1 MFSGRSVIAHY
12 QKQGFNEG
20 IHGEGSTFS
29 TLFALLMWDII
40 FMMGISDVFRNP
52 YQTCPLDL
60 YTDSFYENR
69 KKAIDSR
76 VELISS
82 ATVDTLH
89 SMLEDVWT
97 TQEGKVCSL
106 INWERFSS
114 LQQAQ
119 SLVSCLNLV
128 VWNTSN
134 NTYKLVEV
142 KGQMTDCPKS
152 NRSGWTSFKNW
163 VLMWRCVMSLLLE
176 PKDCVKNKITKENFR
191 KRRNMVLLKLF
202 LFVYL
207 LNYTEGH
214 YRNPLNKYILH
225 YEGLSYDTDLVH
237 HYHQRAKRALSHQD
251 KFLHL
256 DFHAHGRHFNLRM
269 KRDTSLFAQDLK
281 VDVSGEEIPYDTSH
295 IYTGEIYGE
304 KNTLTHGSI
313 VDGKFE
319 GFIQSYQGTY
329 YVEPADRYL
338 EGKNV
343 PFHSVMYHEDD
354 IHYPHKY
361 GPEGGCA
368 NSSVFERMRK
378 YQSSGVQEPLKDD
391 HMDEYSDGPV
401 LLRRRRMAQAEKN
414 TCQLFIQTDHLF
426 YKYYKTREAVIAQ
439 ISSHVKAIDAIYQGT
454 DFMGIRNISFMVK
467 RIRINTTSDERDR
480 SNPFRFANIGVEK
493 FLELNSEQNHD
504 DYCLAYVFTD
514 RDFDDGVLGL
524 AWVGAPSG
532 SSGGICEKSKLYS
545 DGKKKSLNTG
555 IITVQ
560 NYASHVPPKVSHIT
574 FAHEVG
580 HNFGSPHDSGAECTP
595 GESKSQD
602 KKEKGNYIMYARATS
617 GDKLN
622 NNKFSICSVRNISQV
637 LEKKRGNCFVGLVS
651 PSVEWAGGAWRAV
664 PTVATASVQRLCY
677 DANQPDNKKCK
688 SSGKLQVLSRGVGVC
703 SPGHVQWSESQ
714 CPTSEPKAN
723 FTACHG
729 ETQVCLNGGCSGSIC
744 EKYGLEAC
752 TCASQDGKDETE
764 LCHVCCM
771 EKMNPSTCRSTGS
784 EKLAQF
790 FNKKVTTLPAG
801 SPCNDFK
808 GYCDVFMKCRL
819 VDADGPLARLKKA
832 IFNPELYENI
842 AEWIVAHWWAVLLMG
857 IALIMLMAGFIKI
870 CSVHTPSSNPKLPP
884 PKPLPGTLKRR
895 RAQQHASSQVQHQ
908 SRDPHGHGGG
918 HGGHGGGHGGGGQ
931 RQQQQQQQRQPSRS
945 SQQQQQRHHRQPRE
959 NYQMGQMRR

>member
-1 MFSGRSVIAHY
+1 MHLSAMTV
-12 QKQGFNEG
+12 
-20 IHGEGSTFS
+20 
-29 TLFALLMWDII
+29 
-40 FMMGISDVFRNP
+40 VFP
-52 YQTCPLDL
+52 
-60 YTDSFYENR
+60 
-69 KKAIDSR
+69 
-76 VELISS
+76 
-82 ATVDTLH
+82 
-89 SMLEDVWT
+89 
-97 TQEGKVCSL
+97 
-106 INWERFSS
+106 
-114 LQQAQ
+114 
-119 SLVSCLNLV
+119 
-128 VWNTSN
+128 
-134 NTYKLVEV
+134 
-142 KGQMTDCPKS
+142 
-152 NRSGWTSFKNW
+152 
-163 VLMWRCVMSLLLE
+163 
-176 PKDCVKNKITKENFR
+176 
-191 KRRNMVLLKLF
+191 VLLC
-202 LFVYL
+202 L
-207 LNYTEGH
+207 LCASRPARGYYG
-214 YRNPLNKYILH
+214 NPLNKYIRH
-225 YEGLSYDTDLVH
+225 YEGLSYDTDQLH
-237 HYHQRAKRALSHQD
+237 IRHQRARRALSHQERE
-251 KFLHL
+251 LQL
-256 DFHAHGRHFNLRM
+256 EFHAHGRHFNLRM
-269 KRDTSLFAQDLK
+269 KRDTRLFSDDFKLEM
-281 VDVSGEEIPYDTSH
+281 SGEELEYDTSH
-295 IYTGEIYGE
+295 IYTGQIYGE
-304 KNTLTHGSI
+304 HGTLTHGSV

-319 GFIQSYQGTY
+319 GFIQTHRGTY
-329 YVEPADRYL
+329 YVEPVERYL
-338 EGKNV
+338 QDKNV
-343 PFHSVMYHEDD
+343 PFHSVIYHEDD

-368 NSSVFERMRK
+368 DSSVFDRMKK
-378 YQSSGVQEPLKDD
+378 YQASVLEEPAK
-391 HMDEYSDGPV
+391 ENRSAEEQA
-401 LLRRRRMAQAEKN
+401 LLRKKRMTQVEKN

-524 AWVGAPSG
+524 AWVGAPAG

-580 HNFGSPHDSGAECTP
+580 HNFGSPHDSGSECTP

-602 KKEKGNYIMYARATS
+602 KKERGNYIMYARATS

-622 NNKFSICSVRNISQV
+622 NNKFSVCSIKNISQV
-637 LEKKRGNCFVGLVS
+637 LEKKRGSCFVESGQPICGNGLVEPGEECDCGYS
-651 PSVEWAGGAWRAV
+651 DQCKDEC
-664 PTVATASVQRLCY
+664 CY
-677 DANQPDNKKCK
+677 DANQPDNRKCK
-688 SSGKLQVLSRGVGVC
+688 LKPNKVC
-703 SPGHVQWSESQ
+703 SPSQGPCCTADCSYKSRNEKCREESECAHQGMCSGISAQ

-729 ETQVCLNGGCSGSIC
+729 DTQVCLNGGCSGSIC
-744 EKYGLEAC
+744 EKYGLEVC
-752 TCASQDGKDETE
+752 TCASVDGKDETE

-771 EKMNPSTCRSTGS
+771 EKMNPSTCSSTGS
-784 EKLAQF
+784 ERLARF
-790 FNKKVTTLPAG
+790 FNKKVTTLQAG

-842 AEWIVAHWWAVLLMG
+842 AEWIVASVLSSGHMIVFESEACVDRVFLAQAHWWAVLLMG

-884 PKPLPGTLKRR
+884 PKPLPGTTHTSAEILSHCLMCTVCSRSLCAEGTLKRR
-895 RAQQHASSQVQHQ
+895 RAQHAA
-908 SRDPHGHGGG
+908 
-918 HGGHGGGHGGGGQ
+918 
-931 RQQQQQQQRQPSRS
+931 QQQQQQHHQHHNQNQHAHGHQNQRPAPRQAQRQP
-945 SQQQQQRHHRQPRE
+945 QPQRHHRQPRE

>member
-1 MFSGRSVIAHY
+1 VGLLSV
-12 QKQGFNEG
+12 E
-20 IHGEGSTFS
+20 
-29 TLFALLMWDII
+29 W
-40 FMMGISDVFRNP
+40 
-52 YQTCPLDL
+52 
-60 YTDSFYENR
+60 
-69 KKAIDSR
+69 
-76 VELISS
+76 
-82 ATVDTLH
+82 
-89 SMLEDVWT
+89 
-97 TQEGKVCSL
+97 
-106 INWERFSS
+106 
-114 LQQAQ
+114 
-119 SLVSCLNLV
+119 
-128 VWNTSN
+128 
-134 NTYKLVEV
+134 
-142 KGQMTDCPKS
+142 
-152 NRSGWTSFKNW
+152 
-163 VLMWRCVMSLLLE
+163 LLLCL
-176 PKDCVKNKITKENFR
+176 PHT
-191 KRRNMVLLKLF
+191 
-202 LFVYL
+202 
-207 LNYTEGH
+207 GH
-214 YRNPLNKYILH
+214 YGNPLSKYIRH
-225 YEGLSYDTDLVH
+225 YEGLSYDTELVH
-237 HYHQRAKRALSHQD
+237 SKHQRAKRALSHED

-269 KRDTSLFAQDLK
+269 KRETTLFAQDLK

-295 IYTGEIYGE
+295 IYTGEVY
-304 KNTLTHGSI
+304 
-313 VDGKFE
+313 D
-319 GFIQSYQGTY
+319 
-329 YVEPADRYL
+329 
-338 EGKNV
+338 
-343 PFHSVMYHEDD
+343 
-354 IHYPHKY
+354 YPHKY

-368 NSSVFERMRK
+368 DHSVFERMKK
-378 YQSSGVQEPLKDD
+378 YQSSAIEEPTKEAEADAND
-391 HMDEYSDGPV
+391 PV
-401 LLRRRRMAQAEKN
+401 LLRKKRMTQVEKN

-524 AWVGAPSG
+524 AWVGAPAG

-580 HNFGSPHDSGAECTP
+580 HNFGSPHDSGSECTP

-637 LEKKRGNCFVGLVS
+637 LEKKRGNCFVESGQPICGNGLVEPGEECDCGYS
-651 PSVEWAGGAWRAV
+651 DQCRD
-664 PTVATASVQRLCY
+664 QCCY
-677 DANQPDNKKCK
+677 DANQPDNRKCK
-688 SSGKLQVLSRGVGVC
+688 LKPNKVC
-703 SPGHVQWSESQ
+703 SPSQGPCCTAECTYKGRNEKCREESECAHQGMCNGGTAQ

-744 EKYGLEAC
+744 EKYGLEVC

-771 EKMNPSTCRSTGS
+771 EKMNPNTCSSTGS
-784 EKLAQF
+784 ERLARF

-884 PKPLPGTLKRR
+884 PKPLPGE
-895 RAQQHASSQVQHQ
+895 Q
-908 SRDPHGHGGG
+908 P
-918 HGGHGGGHGGGGQ
+918 Q
-931 RQQQQQQQRQPSRS
+931 RQAQP
-945 SQQQQQRHHRQPRE
+945 QRHHRQPRE

>member
-1 MFSGRSVIAHY
+1 
-12 QKQGFNEG
+12 
-20 IHGEGSTFS
+20 
-29 TLFALLMWDII
+29 
-40 FMMGISDVFRNP
+40 
-52 YQTCPLDL
+52 
-60 YTDSFYENR
+60 
-69 KKAIDSR
+69 
-76 VELISS
+76 
-82 ATVDTLH
+82 
-89 SMLEDVWT
+89 
-97 TQEGKVCSL
+97 
-106 INWERFSS
+106 
-114 LQQAQ
+114 
-119 SLVSCLNLV
+119 
-128 VWNTSN
+128 
-134 NTYKLVEV
+134 
-142 KGQMTDCPKS
+142 
-152 NRSGWTSFKNW
+152 
-163 VLMWRCVMSLLLE
+163 
-176 PKDCVKNKITKENFR
+176 
-191 KRRNMVLLKLF
+191 
-202 LFVYL
+202 
-207 LNYTEGH
+207 
-214 YRNPLNKYILH
+214 
-225 YEGLSYDTDLVH
+225 
-237 HYHQRAKRALSHQD
+237 
-251 KFLHL
+251 
-256 DFHAHGRHFNLRM
+256 
-269 KRDTSLFAQDLK
+269 
-281 VDVSGEEIPYDTSH
+281 
-295 IYTGEIYGE
+295 
-304 KNTLTHGSI
+304 
-313 VDGKFE
+313 
-319 GFIQSYQGTY
+319 
-329 YVEPADRYL
+329 
-338 EGKNV
+338 
-343 PFHSVMYHEDD
+343 
-354 IHYPHKY
+354 
-361 GPEGGCA
+361 
-368 NSSVFERMRK
+368 
-378 YQSSGVQEPLKDD
+378 
-391 HMDEYSDGPV
+391 
-401 LLRRRRMAQAEKN
+401 
-414 TCQLFIQTDHLF
+414 
-426 YKYYKTREAVIAQ
+426 

-467 RIRINTTSDERDR
+467 RIRINTTNDERDR

-532 SSGGICEKSKLYS
+532 SSGGICEKSKMYS
-545 DGKKKSLNTG
+545 DGKRKSLNTG

-622 NNKFSICSVRNISQV
+622 NNKFSVCSIRNISQV
-637 LEKKRGNCFVGLVS
+637 LEKKRGCFVESGQPICGNGLVEPGEECDCGYS
-651 PSVEWAGGAWRAV
+651 DQCRD
-664 PTVATASVQRLCY
+664 LCCY

-688 SSGKLQVLSRGVGVC
+688 LKPNKVC
-703 SPGHVQWSESQ
+703 SPSQGPCCTPECSYKGRSEKCREESECAHQGMCSGISAQ

-771 EKMNPSTCRSTGS
+771 EKMNPNTCSSTGS
-784 EKLAQF
+784 ERLARF

-908 SRDPHGHGGG
+908 SQHPHP
-918 HGGHGGGHGGGGQ
+918 HGGHGGQ
-931 RQQQQQQQRQPSRS
+931 RQARGQPQRQAQP
-945 SQQQQQRHHRQPRE
+945 QRHHRQPRD

>member
-1 MFSGRSVIAHY
+1 MD
-12 QKQGFNEG
+12 
-20 IHGEGSTFS
+20 
-29 TLFALLMWDII
+29 LPCML
-40 FMMGISDVFRNP
+40 
-52 YQTCPLDL
+52 PL
-60 YTDSFYENR
+60 
-69 KKAIDSR
+69 
-76 VELISS
+76 
-82 ATVDTLH
+82 
-89 SMLEDVWT
+89 
-97 TQEGKVCSL
+97 KV
-106 INWERFSS
+106 
-114 LQQAQ
+114 
-119 SLVSCLNLV
+119 
-128 VWNTSN
+128 
-134 NTYKLVEV
+134 
-142 KGQMTDCPKS
+142 
-152 NRSGWTSFKNW
+152 
-163 VLMWRCVMSLLLE
+163 
-176 PKDCVKNKITKENFR
+176 
-191 KRRNMVLLKLF
+191 F

-207 LNYTEGH
+207 LSCTQGH
-214 YRNPLNKYILH
+214 YRNPLNKYIRH
-225 YEGLSYDTDLVH
+225 YEGLSYDTELVH
-237 HYHQRAKRALSHQD
+237 SKHQRAKRALSHED

-269 KRDTSLFAQDLK
+269 KRDTLLFAPDLK

-304 KNTLTHGSI
+304 KGTLTHGSVI
-313 VDGKFE
+313 DGKFE
-319 GFIQSYQGTY
+319 GFIQSYHGTY
-329 YVEPADRYL
+329 YVEPAERYL
-338 EGKNV
+338 EDKDV
-343 PFHSVMYHEDD
+343 PFHSVIYHEDD

-368 NSSVFERMRK
+368 DSSVFERMNK
-378 YQSSGVQEPLKDD
+378 YQASAVKEPTKELHAEADSSD
-391 HMDEYSDGPV
+391 PV
-401 LLRRRRMAQAEKN
+401 LLRRKRMAQAEKN

-426 YKYYKTREAVIAQ
+426 FKYYKTSEAVIAQ

-467 RIRINTTSDERDR
+467 RIRINTTSDERER

-545 DGKKKSLNTG
+545 DGKRKSLNTG

-580 HNFGSPHDSGAECTP
+580 HNFGSPHDSGSECTP

-622 NNKFSICSVRNISQV
+622 NNKFSFCSIRNISQV
-637 LEKKRGNCFVGLVS
+637 LEKKRGNCFVESGQPICGNGLVEPGEECDCGYS
-651 PSVEWAGGAWRAV
+651 D
-664 PTVATASVQRLCY
+664 QCKDQCCY

-688 SSGKLQVLSRGVGVC
+688 LKPNKVC
-703 SPGHVQWSESQ
+703 SPSQGPCCTRDCVYKGRNEKCREESECAHQGMCNGVSAQ

-771 EKMNPSTCRSTGS
+771 EKMNPNTCSSTGS
-784 EKLAQF
+784 ERLTRF

-908 SRDPHGHGGG
+908 SQHPHPHSGH
-918 HGGHGGGHGGGGQ
+918 GGQ
-931 RQQQQQQQRQPSRS
+931 RQARGQPAQRQAQP
-945 SQQQQQRHHRQPRE
+945 QRHHRQPRE

>member
-1 MFSGRSVIAHY
+1 MFLRSFH
-12 QKQGFNEG
+12 
-20 IHGEGSTFS
+20 T
-29 TLFALLMWDII
+29 
-40 FMMGISDVFRNP
+40 
-52 YQTCPLDL
+52 
-60 YTDSFYENR
+60 
-69 KKAIDSR
+69 
-76 VELISS
+76 
-82 ATVDTLH
+82 
-89 SMLEDVWT
+89 
-97 TQEGKVCSL
+97 
-106 INWERFSS
+106 
-114 LQQAQ
+114 
-119 SLVSCLNLV
+119 
-128 VWNTSN
+128 
-134 NTYKLVEV
+134 
-142 KGQMTDCPKS
+142 
-152 NRSGWTSFKNW
+152 
-163 VLMWRCVMSLLLE
+163 
-176 PKDCVKNKITKENFR
+176 
-191 KRRNMVLLKLF
+191 
-202 LFVYL
+202 
-207 LNYTEGH
+207 GH
-214 YRNPLNKYILH
+214 YRNPLNKYIRH
-225 YEGLSYDTDLVH
+225 YEGLSYDTELVH
-237 HYHQRAKRALSHQD
+237 SKHQRAKRALSHED
-251 KFLHL
+251 KYLHL

-269 KRDTSLFAQDLK
+269 KRDTTLFSPDLK

-295 IYTGEIYGE
+295 IYTGEIF
-304 KNTLTHGSI
+304 
-313 VDGKFE
+313 D
-319 GFIQSYQGTY
+319 
-329 YVEPADRYL
+329 
-338 EGKNV
+338 
-343 PFHSVMYHEDD
+343 
-354 IHYPHKY
+354 YPHKY

-368 NSSVFERMRK
+368 DSSVFEKMKK
-378 YQSSGVQEPLKDD
+378 YQTSAVEQPPKEVHTDLDTQ
-391 HMDEYSDGPV
+391 
-401 LLRRRRMAQAEKN
+401 LLRKKRMAQAEKN

-426 YKYYKTREAVIAQ
+426 FKYYKSREAVIAQ

-467 RIRINTTSDERDR
+467 RIRINTTNDERDK

-580 HNFGSPHDSGAECTP
+580 HNFGSPHDSGSECTP

-622 NNKFSICSVRNISQV
+622 NNKFSLCSIRNISQV
-637 LEKKRGNCFVGLVS
+637 LEKKRNNCFVESGQ
-651 PSVEWAGGAWRAV
+651 PICGNGMVEPGEQCDCGY
-664 PTVATASVQRLCY
+664 SDQCKDKCCH
-677 DANQPDNKKCK
+677 DANQPDNKKCTLK
-688 SSGKLQVLSRGVGVC
+688 DHTVC
-703 SPGHVQWSESQ
+703 SPSQGPCCTSECIYKARGDKCREESECAHHGVCKGDSAQ

-771 EKMNPSTCRSTGS
+771 EKTNPSTCSSTGS
-784 EKLAQF
+784 ERLARF

-842 AEWIVAHWWAVLLMG
+842 AEWIVAYWWAVLLMG
-857 IALIMLMAGFIKI
+857 IALILLMAGFIKI

-884 PKPLPGTLKRR
+884 PKPLPGESRRLKRDL
-895 RAQQHASSQVQHQ
+895 VK
-908 SRDPHGHGGG
+908 P
-918 HGGHGGGHGGGGQ
+918 
-931 RQQQQQQQRQPSRS
+931 
-945 SQQQQQRHHRQPRE
+945 PRE
-959 NYQMGQMRR
+959 SSLLRGHSDYSKYESYF